1 MESRGVHHF
10 YLGVLF
16 LLVAFV
22 LLVFVGH
29 KTEGDLFFMIGLVIV
44 IDDYYQHRRQLVE
57 PSYRSPLNRLFV
69 ATLWRIGFVRRLTG
83 IVDRIFGA

>member
-1 MESRGVHHF
+1 MEARGVHHF

-44 IDDYYQHRRQLVE
+44 IDDYY
-57 PSYRSPLNRLFV
+57 
-69 ATLWRIGFVRRLTG
+69 
-83 IVDRIFGA
+83 